1 MGGIK
6 TRGKDRK
13 KRKPRKTTATKKVK
27 SATEPET
34 TKPDILRNIIKKVS
48 EKIKGEEREGW
59 SLDIGP
65 RVESKM
71 LGRHVFKG
79 DSVVEID
86 LGKL

>member
-1 MGGIK
+1 MATK
-6 TRGKDRK
+6 KRGKDRK

-34 TKPDILRNIIKKVS
+34 VKPNIIRNIINAIS
-48 EKIKGEEREGW
+48 EKVKAPEREGW

-65 RVESKM
+65 HVESKV

-79 DSVVEID
+79 DDVVEID
-86 LGKL
+86 LEKL